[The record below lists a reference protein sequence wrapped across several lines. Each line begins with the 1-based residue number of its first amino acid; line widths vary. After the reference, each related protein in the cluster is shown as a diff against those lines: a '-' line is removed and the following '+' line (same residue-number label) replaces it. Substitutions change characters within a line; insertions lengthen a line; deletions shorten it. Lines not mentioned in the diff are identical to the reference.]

1 MIQKLVWLTLF
12 VGLSSGLLYGAAQ
25 MGDEK
30 ALATQTVTGCLQKGV
45 EPEGFFLIS
54 TDNKHWELYANPGV
68 SLADHVGH
76 TIAVTGTLAHRSK
89 AQEEKSQP
97 YEQKEIGG
105 RQHDDLQV
113 ASVKMVSA
121 SCSK

>member
-1 MIQKLVWLTLF
+1 MIQKLVWLALF

-30 ALATQTVTGCLQKGV
+30 ASATQTVTGCLQKGV
-45 EPEGFFLIS
+45 EPQGFFLIS
-54 TDNKHWELYANPGV
+54 TDNKHWELYPNPGV

-105 RQHDDLQV
+105 RQH
-113 ASVKMVSA
+113 
-121 SCSK
+121 